1 MGVKQKYGL
10 KYPFTCENLDNVYM
24 DTNDTYTD
32 SIKSQ
37 VLHVIF
43 TPKGQRIRDPEFGTD
58 LIKYI
63 FGPKDS
69 QSLSEVRNQITT
81 QLGRYVPAAKF
92 MDIDVYNEEGGD
104 NGIVVAV
111 TYSVQIGNKTDETTV
126 AVKL

>member
-10 KYPFTCENLDNVYM
+10 RYPFTCENLDSIYM
-24 DTNDTYTD
+24 DTNNTYAY